1 MHHVKK
7 LYKSSCG
14 ILITTSVFSQLS
26 LQVMSLD
33 ERLYGHDMNVE
44 SIKSKLSISSL
55 TRLPHISQIAKGGIR
70 QEKYHTPFIFTVLA
84 HVIFK

>member
-1 MHHVKK
+1 MHVKK
-7 LYKSSCG
+7 LFKSSCG
-14 ILITTSVFSQLS
+14 ILITTSGFSHLS
-26 LQVMSLD
+26 PQVMSLD
-33 ERLYGHDMNVE
+33 ERLYGHDMNAE

-55 TRLPHISQIAKGGIR
+55 TRLPHINQIAKGGIR

>member
-7 LYKSSCG
+7 LFKSSCG

-26 LQVMSLD
+26 PQVMSLD

-55 TRLPHISQIAKGGIR
+55 TRLPHINQIAKGGIR

>member
-7 LYKSSCG
+7 LFKSSCG

-26 LQVMSLD
+26 PQVMSLD

-55 TRLPHISQIAKGGIR
+55 TRMPHINQIAKGGIR